1 LLVVTGTGSKL
12 KPFRCQNVS
21 KYVSDSVAMLGR
33 LYVGSE
39 AVVSVVG
46 KFATIVVKVAGGSL
60 GGVLG
65 LASLDQQ
72 PDVVAEGPA
81 FAL

>member
-1 LLVVTGTGSKL
+1 
-12 KPFRCQNVS
+12 
-21 KYVSDSVAMLGR
+21 MLGR